1 MAHGF
6 PDEMDLRRAEVFD
19 IAAAYQFYNSVALLV
34 VGLMCKIDRE
44 LNKILNLAGFLLSF
58 GIILFC
64 GTLYLQALTR
74 IGLPG
79 FLTPLG
85 GLLLILGWACIL
97 FSSFVDQKLDV

>member
-6 PDEMDLRRAEVFD
+6 SDDIHSMRVEVFD
-19 IAAAYQFYNSVALLV
+19 IAVSYQFYNSIALLI

-44 LNKILNLAGFLLSF
+44 LNKILNLAGFFLSF

-64 GTLYLQALTR
+64 GTLYLQSLTKL
-74 IGLPG
+74 GLPG

-85 GLLLILGWACIL
+85 GFLLILGWACIFL
-97 FSSFVDQKLDV
+97 SSFVEHKLDV

>member
-6 PDEMDLRRAEVFD
+6 PDEMDPRRIEIFGVGV
-19 IAAAYQFYNSVALLV
+19 AYQFYNSVALLV

-64 GTLYLQALTR
+64 GTLYLQSLTR

>member
-6 PDEMDLRRAEVFD
+6 SNEIHPRRVEVFD
-19 IAAAYQFYNSVALLV
+19 TAVAYQFYNSLALLV

-64 GTLYLQALTR
+64 GTLYLQSLTK

-85 GLLLILGWACIL
+85 GFLLILGWACIFL
-97 FSSFVDQKLDV
+97 SSFIEQKMDV

>member
-6 PDEMDLRRAEVFD
+6 SDDTHSMRVEVFD
-19 IAAAYQFYNSVALLV
+19 IAVSYQFYNSIVLLI

-44 LNKILNLAGFLLSF
+44 SNKILNLAGFLLSF

-64 GTLYLQALTR
+64 GTLYLQSLTKFA
-74 IGLPG
+74 LPG

-85 GLLLILGWACIL
+85 GLLLILGWACIFL
-97 FSSFVDQKLDV
+97 SSFVKHKLDV

>member
-6 PDEMDLRRAEVFD
+6 PDEMDPRRVEVFD

-64 GTLYLQALTR
+64 GTLYLQSLTR